1 MVSVSIK
8 RILPEEKNLIL
19 GATGLLGA
27 IIFKELSRVSETQ
40 GTRFNSGIQEGVALH
55 QVDLSDLNELKSLIT
70 RVSPTRIINCVGLAS
85 VEECENRPEASWK
98 LNTEIPWRLAQISS
112 SHGMQLV
119 HISTDHFM
127 SKESN
132 PRTESANVWPVNNY
146 GLSKIESEN
155 LVKRYNPNALI
166 LRTNFFGHTVG
177 SSRSLLDFALKALNS
192 KEKLMGFSDVYFSPV
207 GATEIAKFLLDPRSK
222 EVSGVL
228 NFSSK
233 EVITKFEFL
242 RMVARCRGV
251 DQTAVIPAFIL
262 GSDLRV
268 RRPNYLALDSTRLR
282 HELGYSLP
290 TLEAMLESEIETI
303 A

>member
-1 MVSVSIK
+1 MVSAVTLHELSK
-8 RILPEEKNLIL
+8 ERILIL
-19 GATGLLGA
+19 GGSGLLGA
-27 IIFKELSRVSETQ
+27 IIYKEFSHLLHVH
-40 GTRFNSGIQEGVALH
+40 GTRFASKIQDGLALR
-55 QVDLSDLNELKSLIT
+55 QFDASDLIELKSLISS
-70 RVSPTRIINCVGLAS
+70 VSPTRIINCIGLAS
-85 VEECENRPEASWK
+85 VEECEKRPEASWK
-98 LNTEIPWRLAQISS
+98 LNTEIPWRLAQISYS
-112 SHGMQLV
+112 RGIQLV

-127 SKESN
+127 SSEIK

-146 GLSKIESEN
+146 GLSKIESEK

-177 SSRSLLDFALKALNS
+177 SSRSLLDFALKALNA
-192 KEKLMGFSDVYFSPV
+192 KEKLMGFSDVFFSPV
-207 GATEIAKFLLDPRSK
+207 GATQIAKFLLDPRSK

-242 RMVARCRGV
+242 RMVARCRGL
-251 DQTAVIPAFIL
+251 DQSAVIPASIL
-262 GSDLRV
+262 DSDLRV
-268 RRPNYLALDSTRLR
+268 KRPNYLALDSTRLS

>member
-1 MVSVSIK
+1 MVSASIQ

-40 GTRFNSGIQEGVALH
+40 GTRFNSGIQEGVELH
-55 QVDLSDLNELKSLIT
+55 QVDLRDLNELKGLIT

-127 SKESN
+127 SRESN
-132 PRTESANVWPVNNY
+132 PRTESAIVWPVNNY
-146 GLSKIESEN
+146 GLSKIESEK

-177 SSRSLLDFALKALNS
+177 STRSLLDFALKTFS
-192 KEKLMGFSDVYFSPV
+192 SQKQVMGFTDVYFSPV
-207 GATEIAKFLLDPRSK
+207 GASQIARFLLDPRSK

-228 NFSSK
+228 NFASK

-242 RMVARCRGV
+242 RMVAKCRGL
-251 DQTAVIPAFIL
+251 DQSTVIPASIL
-262 GSDLRV
+262 DSELRV
-268 RRPNYLALDSTRLR
+268 KRPNYLALDSTRLS

-290 TLEAMLESEIETI
+290 TLEAMLESEMETI